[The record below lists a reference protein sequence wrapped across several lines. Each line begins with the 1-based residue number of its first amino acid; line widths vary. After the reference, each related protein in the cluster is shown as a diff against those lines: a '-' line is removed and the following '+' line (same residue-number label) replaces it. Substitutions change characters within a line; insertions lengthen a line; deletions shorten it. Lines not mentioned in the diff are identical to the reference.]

1 MGRIYWFG
9 RGLMLSTGIDE
20 IDNLFK
26 KASTI
31 SSKHKIMAE
40 WNQNAYVGVDY
51 LGSYPISI
59 LANSRNIAMTNY
71 IGNGTTTVTGTSTT
85 SHGLFPGDYVTIS
98 GATGTQQTKLN
109 GNWKILSI
117 PTSVTFTFAV
127 SSAPTSGTLT
137 TGIGTTNSSD
147 LTYAKS
153 FNSTESLGGW
163 DNGGFFYTVSST
175 SATDPVENVI
185 RKKLT
190 SLKEI
195 VSPERPDPGIV
206 YPLPY
211 HSLDPTTS
219 SSNISI
225 FSNSTNLRTYNLLNS
240 NNRLYAINESQ
251 SFRYWTSARY
261 CKPNS
266 TVTPAIDW
274 DFIGVSDA
282 NGRMLGNNVFVK
294 YETELITN
302 KIVVK
307 TQTIN
312 GYPKDFSVEVIR
324 PGSLDW
330 VKIYQVA
337 DSTLMSDGILRLTAN
352 LVNDQIVWTASSG
365 VETEATVTE
374 LNVGMVADVDQ
385 ISGIRF
391 SVQELSRTNGT
402 LDVIEVSPRLV
413 VDMTSYTSEFSKN
426 SSIGDSTLGL
436 PVGSLVSSS
445 GSIRFFNDDNL
456 ISNKN
461 SSSLLNGLLKPNVKF
476 TILNVIEYEGIV
488 RYVPIKVMYADSWD
502 EMSDW
507 VVNVQLKDY
516 FKFLDDMPAPDILM
530 GAMDGINVSA
540 IIKILLD
547 NSGFTRYSFNK
558 TADLQEYLQ
567 EDTRLDFFWSKK
579 EMSVAQVLGE
589 IAKSAQLSM
598 FFDQF
603 GYLTVMTKEAVMQ
616 KTDSWNY
623 TLVGDYNEVSFGDK
637 ENDWIPGNY
646 MSNIEQ
652 FEDTVLPPINSGEVA
667 YSGLGIP
674 KISYQ
679 LLDSLTKDGSTEDP
693 FIGISTDTK
702 KLIDSGYS
710 ELSINRNLAYNPQ
723 QVWMPGGQ
731 DGSSSFLSSGILI
744 KDLKSS
750 RPKTILSGDTFSA
763 KNKNDAIRKAYDSMS
778 EAERSS
784 SQIVIAENDM
794 AVAYRNKFSGY
805 VLIDAETIKYN
816 GIVYYISKP
825 GFVLERKIYF
835 SENEVNSELY
845 SASTPSGSS
854 FVPYALL
861 VDMDMAVDQYPT
873 TENSYIF
880 YCKSDGRGFNNT
892 KIVEHY
898 CGLAENNGWEK
909 FSSKLY
915 AAPTGTINYGQSM
928 TMAVDV
934 KLPNLATLEQTSQGY
949 GGYVKLV
956 GPPTNAAKNA
966 EPSEDIKNGEIFI
979 KDVGQQFITGFKKDL
994 AFTPT
999 RVGTRMNIHAPL
1011 NQDGTKN
1018 ETLSKIAGFAFYVSG
1033 SDGGS
1038 TGYFLEV
1045 AAVDENYDID
1055 DPKKNNVK
1063 FYRVYNDSGTIK
1075 PKLLAVAWWKDA
1087 IALNF
1092 DRAIQYLKE
1101 NEGGAND
1108 TSRAVFSAEVGISND
1123 KKVFTVFLNGKEV
1136 VKVRDDSPL
1145 TPTNTVA
1152 LFTRDDSNAIYDY
1165 IYAVSTPN
1173 GIFPEVSD
1181 TKEFDSSYSTGIEA
1195 AQKRGIFSPYIKNII
1210 GSETPVFYDDFG
1222 SAVREAKFIE
1232 ARYTEPAF
1240 SATLVDMSRVSPD
1253 YFIKDFVGT
1262 SWGASFWIY
1271 NTARNIVPIG
1281 QGADFP
1287 IFISGF
1293 PLRKINQ
1300 GTVSIGDHLLDND
1313 INVANNELEVNRR
1326 LYGDSSVNISGEYIS
1341 NYSVAQDLAEWV
1353 ARYASKEKIQIDA
1366 SIFPNPLLQ
1375 LGDKIKVFYKAR
1387 GYTNSQIGDK
1397 TYVLSGIDYSINE
1410 SGIQMS
1416 VSLREM
1422 L

>member
-1 MGRIYWFG
+1 V
-9 RGLMLSTGIDE
+9 LTTGNTT

-31 SSKHKIMAE
+31 SSKHKIIAE

-51 LGSYPISI
+51 LGSYPID
-59 LANSRNIAMTNY
+59 LRV
-71 IGNGTTTVTGTSTT
+71 TV
-85 SHGLFPGDYVTIS
+85 DD
-98 GATGTQQTKLN
+98 
-109 GNWKILSI
+109 
-117 PTSVTFTFAV
+117 PTYS
-127 SSAPTSGTLT
+127 
-137 TGIGTTNSSD
+137 
-147 LTYAKS
+147 KS
-153 FNSTESLGGW
+153 FNSTESVGGW
-163 DNGGFFYTVSST
+163 DNGGFFHTVSST
-175 SATDPVENVI
+175 STADPVENII

-211 HSLDPTTS
+211 HSLDATTS

-225 FSNSTNLRTYNLLNS
+225 FSNSTDLRTYNLMDS
-240 NNRLYAINESQ
+240 ANRLYAINESQ
-251 SFRYWTSARY
+251 SFRYWNSARY

-266 TVTPAIDW
+266 TVSPEIDW
-274 DFIGVSDA
+274 EFIGISDA

-294 YETELITN
+294 YETNLLTN

-312 GYPKDFSVEVIR
+312 GYPKDFSLEVIR
-324 PGSLDW
+324 PGSSDW
-330 VKIYQVA
+330 VKIYQA
-337 DSTLMSDGILRLTAN
+337 TDSTLMNDGILRLTAN
-352 LVNDQIVWTASSG
+352 LVSNQIVWTASSG
-365 VETEATVTE
+365 VETEATVTD
-374 LNVGMVADVDQ
+374 LNVGTVADVDQ
-385 ISGIRF
+385 ISAIRF

-413 VDMTSYTSEFSKN
+413 VDMTAYTSEFSKN
-426 SSIGDSTLGL
+426 SKIGDATLGL
-436 PVGSLVSSS
+436 PVGSMVSST
-445 GSIRFFNDDNL
+445 GSIKFFNDDNL

-461 SSSLLNGLLKPNVKF
+461 SNSLLNGLLKPNVKF
-476 TILNVIEYEGIV
+476 TILNVIEYEGTTK
-488 RYVPIKVMYADSWD
+488 YVPIKVMYADSWD

-507 VVNVQLKDY
+507 TVNVPLSDY
-516 FKFLDDMPAPDILM
+516 LKFLDDMPAPDILM
-530 GAMDGINVSA
+530 GALDGINVSA

-558 TADLQEYLQ
+558 TADLEEYLQ

-579 EMSVAQVLGE
+579 EMSVAEVLGE
-589 IAKSAQLSM
+589 IARSAQLSM

-623 TLVGDYNEVSFGDK
+623 TLVGDYKKLSSADTEYSYIN
-637 ENDWIPGNY
+637 GNY

-652 FEDTVLPPINSGEVA
+652 FEDTVLAPINSGEVA

-679 LLDSLTKDGSTEDP
+679 LLDSLTKSGSTEDP
-693 FIGISTDTK
+693 FAGISTDTK
-702 KLIDSGYS
+702 RLIDSGYS

-723 QVWMPGGQ
+723 QIWMPGGQ

-750 RPKTILSGDTFSA
+750 RPKTILSGEMFEA
-763 KNKNDAIRKAYDSMS
+763 KNKNDAIRQAYDSMS
-778 EAERSS
+778 EVERSS
-784 SQIVIAENDM
+784 SQIIIAENDM
-794 AVAYRNKFSGY
+794 AVGYRNKFSGY

-835 SENEVNSELY
+835 SENEVNSDLY

-892 KIVEHY
+892 KIVDHY
-898 CGLAENNGWEK
+898 CGLAENNGWQK
-909 FSSKLY
+909 FSTKLY
-915 AAPTGTINYGQSM
+915 SAPTGTTNYGQSM
-928 TMAVDV
+928 KMAVDV
-934 KLPNLATLEQTSQGY
+934 KLPNLSTLEEYSQGY

-966 EPSEDIKNGEIFI
+966 EPSEDVKNGEIFI
-979 KDVGQQFITGFKKDL
+979 KDVGQQFITGFKKSL
-994 AFTPT
+994 SFTPT
-999 RVGTRMNIHAPL
+999 RVGTRMNIHSPL
-1011 NQDGTKN
+1011 NEDGTKN
-1018 ETLSKIAGFAFYVSG
+1018 ETLSKIAGFAFYLSG

-1045 AAVDENYDID
+1045 AAVDENYNVD

-1075 PKLLAVAWWKDA
+1075 PKLLAAAWWKDA
-1087 IALNF
+1087 ISLNF

-1101 NEGGAND
+1101 NEGGQND
-1108 TSRAVFSAEVGISND
+1108 TSRAVFSAEVGISDN
-1123 KKVFTVFLNGKEV
+1123 KKVFTIFLNGKEV
-1136 VKVRDDSPL
+1136 VKVSDDSPL
-1145 TPTNTVA
+1145 APTNNIA
-1152 LFTRDDSNAIYDY
+1152 IFTRDDSNGIYDY

-1173 GIFPEVSD
+1173 GVFPEVSD
-1181 TKEFDSSYSTGIEA
+1181 TKEFDA
-1195 AQKRGIFSPYIKNII
+1195 AYATTLESAKRRGIFSPYVKEIL
-1210 GSETPVFYDDFG
+1210 GSETPVYYDDFG

-1232 ARYTEPAF
+1232 ARYMEPAF
-1240 SATLVDMSRVSPD
+1240 SATLINMSRVSPD
-1253 YFIKDFVGT
+1253 YFIKDFKGT

-1271 NTARNIVPIG
+1271 NTSRNNIGIG
-1281 QGADFP
+1281 QGSDFP

-1293 PLRKINQ
+1293 PLRRINQ
-1300 GTVSIGDHLLDND
+1300 GTVSIGDHILDND
-1313 INVANNELEVNRR
+1313 GNVANSELEVNRR
-1326 LYGDSSVNISGEYIS
+1326 LYGESSVNISGEYIN
-1341 NYSVAQDLAEWV
+1341 NYSVAKDLAEWV

-1397 TYVLSGIDYSINE
+1397 TYVLSGIDYAINE